1 MDEKGAER
9 ELPLQGHFA
18 TNVAWHPDNR
28 SLLFSG
34 WDKTFKPGVFEI
46 SLEKDEIGQVYSSDT
61 VDMKTG
67 KGAMVNINLI
77 EGAGKI
83 MFFKLLGGGD
93 VEVITCMPDG
103 RDPKVILH
111 GVKIP
116 MWGSPSPDGNNI
128 CYRLGDS
135 LMVISVSDGTT
146 RHIGASTLNLE
157 ATWAP
162 DGESLLFREERELKI
177 YFPEKNIS
185 RTIYQAPAGK
195 AIGGLEV
202 YATAWSP
209 DGKHIVITE
218 SDAPESSVSPQK
230 VIMIDADDGS
240 PGMSVEAPAGYRLSE
255 LRWSPDGSR
264 VLATGKSTGST
275 GAPGYEYWVME
286 NFLPK

>member
-1 MDEKGAER
+1 
-9 ELPLQGHFA
+9 
-18 TNVAWHPDNR
+18 
-28 SLLFSG
+28 
-34 WDKTFKPGVFEI
+34 
-46 SLEKDEIGQVYSSDT
+46 
-61 VDMKTG
+61 
-67 KGAMVNINLI
+67 
-77 EGAGKI
+77 

-103 RDPKVILH
+103 QDPRVVLH
-111 GVKIP
+111 GVNMP
-116 MWGSPSPDGNNI
+116 MWGLPSPDGNNI
-128 CYRLGDS
+128 CYQLGDS

-146 RHIGASTLNLE
+146 RHIGTSTLTRE

-162 DGESLLFREERELKI
+162 DGESLLFREGRELKI
-177 YFPEKNIS
+177 YSPEENIS

-195 AIGGLEV
+195 AIGGMEA

-209 DGKHIVITE
+209 DGIHIVITE
-218 SDAPESSVSPQK
+218 GDAQASSVSPQK
-230 VIMIDADDGS
+230 VIMIDADNGS
-240 PGMSVEAPAGYRLSE
+240 PDMSVEVPAGYRLSE